1 MEDVVEDVVLGK
13 QTMICAKVVLIPV
26 IVEWCQLI
34 FGYLNS
40 CLILIETIRFL
51 FGLFSITKNN

>member
-1 MEDVVEDVVLGK
+1 LG
-13 QTMICAKVVLIPV
+13 VSFPFL
-26 IVEWCQLI
+26 L

-51 FGLFSITKNN
+51 FGLFSITEIN